1 MSYCLIRARI
11 IEIFMAGTISMLFA
25 FYFIGYFLRVGENYS
40 YSLMFLILLVS
51 SSFYYLIV
59 KRLVPETAGK
69 TLEEI
74 EHNFD

>member
-1 MSYCLIRARI
+1 
-11 IEIFMAGTISMLFA
+11 
-25 FYFIGYFLRVGENYS
+25 
-40 YSLMFLILLVS
+40 MFLILLVS

-74 EHNFD
+74 EYNYD